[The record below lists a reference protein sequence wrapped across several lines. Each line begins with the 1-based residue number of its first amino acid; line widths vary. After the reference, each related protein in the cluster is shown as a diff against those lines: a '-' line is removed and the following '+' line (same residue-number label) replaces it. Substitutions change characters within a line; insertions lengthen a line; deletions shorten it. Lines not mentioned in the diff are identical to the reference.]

1 MDEVVDYELDL
12 NKLKKQQ
19 GWLVHRGRLL
29 LKRKRKIMDLG
40 NGIGEVDEGIIVADL
55 IHFIDEM
62 IMLSES
68 LDRESVTIALKKS
81 S

>member
-1 MDEVVDYELDL
+1 MNEVVSYELDL

-55 IHFIDEM
+55 IRFIDEM

>member
-1 MDEVVDYELDL
+1 MDYELEI
-12 NKLKKQQ
+12 NKLKMQQ
-19 GWLVHRGRLL
+19 AWLVHRGRLL
-29 LKRKRKIMDLG
+29 LKRKGKIMDLG
-40 NGIGEVDEGIIVADL
+40 NGIGRVKEGQVVADL

>member
-1 MDEVVDYELDL
+1 MDYELQL
-12 NKLKKQQ
+12 NKLKMQQ
-19 GWLVHRGRLL
+19 AWLVHRGRLL
-29 LKRKRKIMDLG
+29 LNRKKKIMDLG
-40 NGIGEVDEGIIVADL
+40 NGIGEVDEGLVIADL

>member
-1 MDEVVDYELDL
+1 MDYELET
-12 NKLKKQQ
+12 NKLKMQQ
-19 GWLVHRGRLL
+19 AWLVHRGRLL
-29 LKRKRKIMDLG
+29 LNRKKKIMDLG
-40 NGIGEVDEGIIVADL
+40 NGIGEVDEGLIIAEL

-68 LDRESVTIALKKS
+68 LDRESVAIALKKS

>member
-1 MDEVVDYELDL
+1 MDYELEI
-12 NKLKKQQ
+12 NKLKMQQ
-19 GWLVHRGRLL
+19 AWLVHRGRLL
-29 LKRKRKIMDLG
+29 LNRKEKIMDLG
-40 NGIGEVDEGIIVADL
+40 NGIGEVDEGLIVADL

>member
-1 MDEVVDYELDL
+1 MDYELEV
-12 NKLKKQQ
+12 NKLKMQQ
-19 GWLVHRGRLL
+19 AWLVHRGRLL
-29 LKRKRKIMDLG
+29 LNRKKKIMDLG
-40 NGIGEVDEGIIVADL
+40 NGIGEVDEGLIIADL

-68 LDRESVTIALKKS
+68 LDRESVAIALKKS